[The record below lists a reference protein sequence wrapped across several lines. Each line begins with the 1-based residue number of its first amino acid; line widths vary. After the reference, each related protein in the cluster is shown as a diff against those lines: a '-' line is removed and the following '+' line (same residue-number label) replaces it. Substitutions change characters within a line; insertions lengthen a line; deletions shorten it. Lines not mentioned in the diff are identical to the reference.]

1 MVQRHESWK
10 KFFVWEAG
18 KTNGAHFPVV
28 QMLKS
33 IGQTDVTSAAECDY
47 LLVFCPVVSRVGTD
61 IGEALHNITP
71 GKPVILVVMHH
82 TFDPHHVVAES
93 RRQVNNPNVHL
104 TVDCLFFEG
113 HLLSCNLNDTMSGD
127 IKRFFGSEFPVPG
140 LIHNLISL
148 WQHIPSFFLGF
159 FIWKIFGLCCSSIWN
174 IFVCLGSPIWK
185 KIRPC
190 LNPLVQI
197 AGLIVPLLMT
207 VVTSFSS
214 KIWKRNKSGK

>member
-1 MVQRHESWK
+1 EDRNIDSWK

-28 QMLKS
+28 QILKS
-33 IGQTDVTSAAECDY
+33 IGQTDVTSATECDY

-61 IGEALHNITP
+61 IVNRKATFNMQAKSPNSL
-71 GKPVILVVMHH
+71 ILVVMHH

-127 IKRFFGSEFPVPG
+127 IKKFFGSEFPVPV

-148 WQHIPSFFLGF
+148 WQHIPRFSL
-159 FIWKIFGLCCSSIWN
+159 LCCLDQL
-174 IFVCLGSPIWK
+174 C
-185 KIRPC
+185 
-190 LNPLVQI
+190 
-197 AGLIVPLLMT
+197 
-207 VVTSFSS
+207 
-214 KIWKRNKSGK
+214 

>member
-1 MVQRHESWK
+1 MHRATCSLK
-10 KFFVWEAG
+10 KF
-18 KTNGAHFPVV
+18 V

-61 IGEALHNITP
+61 IGEALHNITRKKS

-148 WQHIPSFFLGF
+148 WQHIPNVLAMYYSYESWYRCFRDESFDHWYCSML
-159 FIWKIFGLCCSSIWN
+159 KMKCCFTHMSRCQ
-174 IFVCLGSPIWK
+174 VK
-185 KIRPC
+185 TEK
-190 LNPLVQI
+190 
-197 AGLIVPLLMT
+197 
-207 VVTSFSS
+207 
-214 KIWKRNKSGK
+214 